1 MLLSV
6 RTKKLS
12 REIAQRD
19 EWLLQREARIAS
31 LESTISELEKM
42 LREREASVRQREKL
56 SETEIARREDTLRER
71 ETRIAWLEGQVRRLE
86 TPRLLHCTDDLRIRL
101 KDVITRLPGW
111 PCIQKTCV
119 AISDGPSRNARY
131 EGVGR
136 PLISSRKRSSSC
148 AARRRTEN
156 GATRAV
162 ANSIATGSPSSFLQI
177 SATIGASASLSW
189 KSPIFAVARSTKM
202 LNGREAARLGGGE
215 PGRCCC
221 RARERRKAV
230 HPLALGAQRFVVGC
244 QVRTRQKCAT
254 RRGTSAR
261 PCRPPRPDARPRRS
275 EGRARLPR

>member
-1 MLLSV
+1 MCSV
-6 RTKKLS
+6 RTKKTLPGD
-12 REIAQRD
+12 RPTRRMAIATGSSDRSSGVD
-19 EWLLQREARIAS
+19 HFGVGKDAPRAGSLGASAREAFGNRDCS
-31 LESTISELEKM
+31 S
-42 LREREASVRQREKL
+42 
-56 SETEIARREDTLRER
+56 RRHTPRAG
-71 ETRIAWLEGQVRRLE
+71 TRIAWLEGQVRRLE

-148 AARRRTEN
+148 VARRRTEN

-244 QVRTRQKCAT
+244 QVCTRQKCAT

>member
-1 MLLSV
+1 LLVEKTHSESGK
-6 RTKKLS
+6 RGS
-12 REIAQRD
+12 RGSRARFGDWKPRD
-19 EWLLQREARIAS
+19 F
-31 LESTISELEKM
+31 
-42 LREREASVRQREKL
+42 
-56 SETEIARREDTLRER
+56 
-71 ETRIAWLEGQVRRLE
+71 
-86 TPRLLHCTDDLRIRL
+86 CTDDLRIRL

-119 AISDGPSRNARY
+119 AISDGPSRNSRY

-136 PLISSRKRSSSC
+136 PLISSHKRSSSC

-215 PGRCCC
+215 PGRCCW

-230 HPLALGAQRFVVGC
+230 HPFALGVQQFVVGC
-244 QVRTRQKCAT
+244 QVCTRQKCAT

-275 EGRARLPR
+275 EGRARLPRRTGFLPSSRSRCAGSRRKGRNAIVRSSETTGRIGQSNFFLANST